1 MLFLYEALVTAWRVI
16 PGRAAGRGL
25 AVLLLAALPSG
36 ILAEPS
42 RRPHTSLALS
52 PCAIAGLEGEVRC
65 GTYSVFEN
73 RATRRGRRIALKIV
87 LLPAT
92 GPERA
97 PDPLLFFAGGPG
109 EAATEAAADLARDLA
124 QIRRRR
130 DILLIDQRGTGGS
143 HPLPC
148 PLFGPPENP
157 QSYLEDFFPPDAV
170 RRCRRDLEADADL
183 TLYTTPIAVDDID
196 DVRAALGASR
206 VNIAGASYGTRVALV
221 YLKRHSS
228 HVRSVVLM
236 GAVPTGARMPLAF
249 ARHAE
254 RALAGV
260 LSECAQDARCRQA
273 FPDRGE
279 TRSVLEALGRS
290 PARVSISGPG
300 SPVPVTVTLS
310 RDLAAEAIRYM
321 LYQPAAA
328 RRIPAVVHRAA
339 TGDFAPLAN
348 LALHSRKDIVDGGSN
363 GLYLSVTCAED
374 VPWIPPGEGERAA
387 AGTFLGDYR
396 LRQQR
401 AACAL
406 WPRGRVPASY
416 LRPVRSAVPVLILSG
431 AWDPVTPPSEGA
443 AVATRLS
450 RSLHVVVPHGGHG
463 FDGLQGAD
471 CIDRLVTAFVERGTV
486 KDLDTGCVGR
496 IQAPAFA
503 LEP

>member
-1 MLFLYEALVTAWRVI
+1 VSPRPHRTV
-16 PGRAAGRGL
+16 RAARGG
-25 AVLLLAALPSG
+25 LAALF
-36 ILAEPS
+36 LAALSSWASAGPS
-42 RRPHTSLALS
+42 RPPHPSLALS
-52 PCAIAGLEGEVRC
+52 PCTLPGLEGEARC

-73 RATRRGRRIALKIV
+73 RATQRGRRIALKIV

-92 GPERA
+92 GPERS
-97 PDPLLFFAGGPG
+97 PDPLVFFSGGPG
-109 EAATEAAADLARDLA
+109 EAATETAPDLARNLG

-143 HPLPC
+143 HPLLC
-148 PLFGPPENP
+148 PLFGPPENL
-157 QSYLEDFFPPDAV
+157 QSYLEDFFPPEAV
-170 RRCRRDLEADADL
+170 RKCRKELEADADL
-183 TLYTTPIAVDDID
+183 TLYTTPIAVEDVDE
-196 DVRAALGASR
+196 VRAALGLSR
-206 VNIAGASYGTRVALV
+206 INIVGGSYGTRAALA

-260 LSECAQDARCRQA
+260 LSECAQDASCRQS
-273 FPDRGE
+273 FPNARSE
-279 TRSVLEALGRS
+279 VRSVLEELGRS

-300 SPVPVTVTLS
+300 SPSPVTVTLS
-310 RDLAAEAIRYM
+310 RDLAAEAIRYL

-339 TGDFAPLAN
+339 IGDFVPLATS
-348 LALHSRKDIVDGGSN
+348 ALHSRKDIVDSGSN

-374 VPWIPPGEGERAA
+374 VPWIAPGEGERAA

-406 WPRGRVPASY
+406 WPRGQIPAGY
-416 LRPVRSAVPVLILSG
+416 LRPVRSATPVLILSG

-443 AVATRLS
+443 AVAKRLS
-450 RSLHVVVPHGGHG
+450 RSLHVVVPHGAHG
-463 FDGLQGAD
+463 FDGLQGVD
-471 CIDRLVTAFVERGTV
+471 CLDRLITAFIERGAV
-486 KDLDTGCVGR
+486 KGLETECVGR